1 MINVELEKRHSHDP
15 GSTYWLNLKSIVG
28 REIFQLP
35 AAIESSTILNKMV
48 EAHAQ
53 KLIIDLSAIK
63 DFDSRGVQI
72 LVMLYRQFSE
82 QNMSIV
88 LQNPGPYLSRVL
100 RIMQLDSLFEVKTDV
115 KPGAY
120 RKDQKP

>member
-1 MINVELEKRHSHDP
+1 MINVRLEKRLSNDP
-15 GSTYWLNLKSIVG
+15 RSAYWLKLNGIVD

-35 AAIESSTILNKMV
+35 AAIESNTILNKMV

-53 KLIIDLSAIK
+53 KLVIDLSAVK
-63 DFDSRGVQI
+63 DFDSRGVQM

-82 QNMSIV
+82 QNMPIV

-100 RIMQLDSLFEVKTDV
+100 RIMQLDRLFEVVSDK
-115 KPGAY
+115 K
-120 RKDQKP
+120 